1 MLKIADILSDL
12 TSLRAGVCCIGRMQL
27 ALKTTDLD

>member
-12 TSLRAGVCCIGRMQL
+12 TSLRVGVCCQGQMQVN
-27 ALKTTDLD
+27 KQDG

>member
-12 TSLRAGVCCIGRMQL
+12 TSLRVGVCGQKRMQWNEQ
-27 ALKTTDLD
+27 DS